1 MLKSRIKRQKRV
13 RAKIKGTDGLP
24 RLSVFRSNKYIYAQA
39 IDDLNGKTLASVSEK
54 EIKQSLRSNDLEE
67 GKTKTEK
74 SKILGSLMASKLK
87 KKKKEAIIFDRG
99 SFKYHGRVKAFAE
112 GLREGGLKF

>member
-1 MLKSRIKRQKRV
+1 MIKTSRIRRQKRV
-13 RAKIKGTDGLP
+13 RAKIRGTENSP
-24 RLSVFRSNKYIYAQA
+24 RLSVFRSNKYMYAQA
-39 IDDLNGKTLASVSEK
+39 IDDEKGKTLVSISEK
-54 EIKQSLRSNDLEE
+54 KLKE

-74 SKILGSLMASKLK
+74 SKILGNLMAERLK
-87 KKKKEAIIFDRG
+87 KEKIERIVFDKG